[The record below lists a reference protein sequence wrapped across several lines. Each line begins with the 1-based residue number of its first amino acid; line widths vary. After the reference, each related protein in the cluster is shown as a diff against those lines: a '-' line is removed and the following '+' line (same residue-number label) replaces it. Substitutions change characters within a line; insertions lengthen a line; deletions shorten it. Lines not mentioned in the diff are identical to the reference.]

1 MDRYAV
7 CQFASL
13 RARGAPAAAERRARR
28 AYRVFPR
35 PDITFLLTVEPAVA
49 YDRIEARGYDHE
61 EMAYL
66 TAATAAYR
74 SLPESAEFVVIDGN
88 RPVAEITAELTRLV
102 AIHRVP
108 AVTIRIRNV
117 MIAAG
122 SLLAGLAMAG
132 WQLAETF

>member
-1 MDRYAV
+1 
-7 CQFASL
+7 
-13 RARGAPAAAERRARR
+13 
-28 AYRVFPR
+28 
-35 PDITFLLTVEPAVA
+35 
-49 YDRIEARGYDHE
+49 
-61 EMAYL
+61 MAYL